1 MAIGQ
6 KVIAD
11 FMKDFQS
18 KFATI
23 FTHHKLEFDLTR
35 VEKVPSNQNPN
46 QKVMTD
52 FFKSAKDGD
61 QTGLVPASFGDN
73 AKITKNLEQ
82 VKKKLEQE
90 KAKEIERQKFFK
102 DNGIPD
108 PNPPISQVPHS
119 YLVRFI
125 PQCEDFMNF
134 LSLIFYVKS
143 IILGILE
150 HICNFWRR
158 KFTQKLQNWPF

>member
-23 FTHHKLEFDLTR
+23 FNHHKLEFDLTR

-119 YLVRFI
+119 YLVSVYSTVRI
-125 PQCEDFMNF
+125 
-134 LSLIFYVKS
+134 S
-143 IILGILE
+143 
-150 HICNFWRR
+150 
-158 KFTQKLQNWPF
+158 

>member
-23 FTHHKLEFDLTR
+23 FSHHKLEFDLTR
-35 VEKVPSNQNPN
+35 VEKVPPTNQNNPN

-61 QTGLVPASFGDN
+61 QNGLVPASFGDN
-73 AKITKNLEQ
+73 HKITKDLEQ
-82 VKKKLEQE
+82 VKKKLEKQE
-90 KAKEIERQKFFK
+90 RAKEIERQKFFK

-108 PNPPISQVPHS
+108 PNPPTSQMPQS
-119 YLVRFI
+119 YLV
-125 PQCEDFMNF
+125 
-134 LSLIFYVKS
+134 S
-143 IILGILE
+143 IATV
-150 HICNFWRR
+150 W
-158 KFTQKLQNWPF
+158 

>member
-35 VEKVPSNQNPN
+35 VEKVPSIQNPN

-61 QTGLVPASFGDN
+61 QNGLVPASFGDN
-73 AKITKNLEQ
+73 PKITKNLEQ

-90 KAKEIERQKFFK
+90 KTKEIERQKFLK
-102 DNGIPD
+102 VNGIPD

-119 YLVRFI
+119 YLVSGYF
-125 PQCEDFMNF
+125 
-134 LSLIFYVKS
+134 
-143 IILGILE
+143 
-150 HICNFWRR
+150 
-158 KFTQKLQNWPF
+158 